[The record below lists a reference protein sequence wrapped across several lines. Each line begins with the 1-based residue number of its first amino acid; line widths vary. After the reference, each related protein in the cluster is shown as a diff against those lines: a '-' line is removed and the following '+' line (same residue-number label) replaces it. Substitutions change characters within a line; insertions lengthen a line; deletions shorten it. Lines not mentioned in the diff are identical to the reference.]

1 MCGVTF
7 PPLSPLSSLAQLD
20 PASWAL
26 PLAATAIA
34 VACAAL
40 SPLVVARRWAFVG
53 EGVSHSGYGGAGLVW
68 LLSLIFPASE
78 LLRSPAGVTLGVAMF
93 GLLAAVGIGRLA
105 RGRATGAL
113 GFDAATGIFLT
124 ASLAFGFLARSVY
137 ESRTGAS
144 PVEAASL
151 LFGDVRTVAADQAIL
166 TALVAAAAVAG
177 LWLCGKEVLAYAFD
191 PELAEIG
198 GVPAAAVHY
207 GLLVA
212 MALVVVVAAKLVGV
226 VLVTALLVLPGATAG
241 LLGGRLARVYAWSF
255 AVAVAAVVAALLVQ
269 AWTRGATGT
278 AVPLGPVV
286 VLALVT
292 EFLVAWAASRA
303 RG

>member
-1 MCGVTF
+1 M
-7 PPLSPLSSLAQLD
+7 PSLWIGQVE
-20 PASWAL
+20 PAAWAL
-26 PLAATAIA
+26 PLAAGAIA

-68 LLSLIFPASE
+68 LLSLLLPHNE
-78 LLRSPAGVTLGVAMF
+78 LLRSPAGVTLGVGLF
-93 GLLAAVGIGRLA
+93 GVLAALGIGRLA

-124 ASLAFGFLARSVY
+124 ASLAFGFLARSIF
-137 ESRTGAS
+137 ESSTGAS

-166 TALVAAAAVAG
+166 TALVAAAVVAG

-241 LLGGRLARVYAWSF
+241 LLGGRLARVYAGSF
-255 AVAVAAVVAALLVQ
+255 AVAVSAVAAALLVQ
-269 AWTRGATGT
+269 MWTRGLLAS
-278 AVPLGPVV
+278 ALPLGPVV
-286 VLALVT
+286 VLALVG
-292 EFLVAWAASRA
+292 EFLAAWALSRL
-303 RG
+303 RS